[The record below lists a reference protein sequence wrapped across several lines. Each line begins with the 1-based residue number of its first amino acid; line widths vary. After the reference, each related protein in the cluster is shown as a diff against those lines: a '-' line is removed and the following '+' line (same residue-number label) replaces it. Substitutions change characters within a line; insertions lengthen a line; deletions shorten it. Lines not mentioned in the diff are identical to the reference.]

1 MRTYMRSEITD
12 EQLLLLCCHLPVLFP
27 ELVALDLVLVGQG
40 ASCMKGVL
48 LKRWISE
55 KYQTK
60 L

>member
-1 MRTYMRSEITD
+1 MRSEITD